1 MKKKIAGWIW
11 VIFLGIL
18 AITLV
23 SNFVHEG
30 LGISYV
36 SWHLFLHAGII
47 IFSFFALIF
56 SLRLNEKSRNFISIG
71 LLLWIILNSFL
82 FLSYLF
88 PEYNFLQTNLFVF
101 FGIVVGIFMIMKGFK
116 EAVNG

>member
-1 MKKKIAGWIW
+1 MKKKIAGWMWI
-11 VIFLGIL
+11 IFWGIL
-18 AITLV
+18 TIILI

-30 LGISYV
+30 IGLSYV
-36 SWHLFLHAGII
+36 AWHLFLHAGII

-56 SLRLNEKSRNFISIG
+56 SLRLNEKARNFVLLG
-71 LLLWIILNSFL
+71 LLLCIILNSFL

-88 PEYNFLQTNLFVF
+88 IEYNFLQTNIFVF
-101 FGIVVGIFMIMKGFK
+101 FGIVAGIFMIMKGFK